1 MKRLLRKLFGRK
13 SQSEI
18 PLREKHP
25 QHDIGRG
32 SYGHLRVRHKNDVA
46 KLRIGAFCSFAAGV
60 QVFLGGEHRT
70 DWVTTFPFPAF
81 WKNIGSD
88 HDGWAKTRGD
98 VIIGNDVWIG
108 TEAMVMSGVSIG
120 NGAVVGARAVVTKDV
135 PAYAIV
141 AGIPAKVVRMRFEAP
156 VIARLEAVAWW
167 DWDDERI
174 ASLLPLLLSGDVE
187 AFLDVAEGK
196 ERD

>member
-1 MKRLLRKLFGRK
+1 
-13 SQSEI
+13 
-18 PLREKHP
+18 
-25 QHDIGRG
+25 
-32 SYGHLRVRHKNDVA
+32 
-46 KLRIGAFCSFAAGV
+46 
-60 QVFLGGEHRT
+60 
-70 DWVTTFPFPAF
+70 
-81 WKNIGSD
+81 
-88 HDGWAKTRGD
+88 
-98 VIIGNDVWIG
+98 
-108 TEAMVMSGVSIG
+108 MSGVSIG